1 MSVDLVKK
9 NSCGLWVVMPLNL
22 LRQYLL
28 PPSGKFS
35 MEANI
40 SVNHAGGG
48 GSRCRREGG
57 GEEEVGAGRNHPCLM
72 IPGVVRRNGVKVF
85 AVRVAGNE
93 VRRGGIDGG

>member
-1 MSVDLVKK
+1 MSLY
-9 NSCGLWVVMPLNL
+9 L

-28 PPSGKFS
+28 PPSGKLG
-35 MEANI
+35 MKVNI
-40 SVNHAGGG
+40 SVNHTRGGR
-48 GSRCRREGG
+48 SRSGREDG

-72 IPGVVRRNGVKVF
+72 IPGVVRRNGMKVF